1 MVDNGSQDN
10 SMALLARDYPEVHT
24 VALSKNLGF
33 AGGVNAGIRKARGE
47 IVALLNNDTETDP
60 PWLEEMVLAMRRHP
74 EAGMIA
80 CKILLFD
87 RRDTLHAAG
96 DFYRVNGIPGN
107 RGVWEKDSAKY
118 NVEEPVFSPCAAA
131 AGYRREMFNDIGLF
145 DEDMFAFCEDI
156 DLGWRGQ
163 AAGWPCIYAPR
174 SVVYHKVSATGGGV
188 IASYYNGR
196 NCISVI
202 AKNYPTELLRRY
214 GRKIRAAQWKI
225 TRDAFEA
232 WRGEAARA
240 RLRGQVAGLLNLPRT
255 WSKRRAVQRKRRV
268 SIEYLE
274 SILTEVD

>member
-1 MVDNGSQDN
+1 
-10 SMALLARDYPEVHT
+10 MALLARDYPEVRT
-24 VALSKNLGF
+24 VALRKNLGF
-33 AGGVNAGIRKARGE
+33 AGGVNAGIRKVGGE

-60 PWLEEMVLAMRRHP
+60 SWLEEMVLAMRNHP

-96 DFYRVNGIPGN
+96 DFYQVDGIPGN
-107 RGVWEKDSAKY
+107 RGVWEKDSVEY
-118 NVEEPVFSPCAAA
+118 SVEEPVFSPCGAA

-145 DEDMFAFCEDI
+145 DEDLFAFCEDI

-163 AAGWPCIYAPR
+163 AAGWSCIYAPR

-214 GRKIRAAQWKI
+214 RRNIRAAQWKI
-225 TRDAFEA
+225 TRDALEA
-232 WRGEAARA
+232 WRGQAARA
-240 RLRGQVAGLLNLPRT
+240 RLRGQVAGLLNFPRT

-274 SILTEVD
+274 SILTKVD